1 MPDRP
6 ITDGMP
12 GFDFREIIERL
23 PLVVYIDNLD
33 ERSSPLYV
41 SPEIERLLGY
51 TREEWLADPDL
62 FSKSLHPEDRE
73 RVMAAIDERNR
84 SSAPIGYADYR
95 LIARDGRVV
104 WVRDDEMIVAGENGA
119 PPVSQGYMQDVTSRR
134 RDSMRLELLVG
145 ILGLAAEERTPEEIV
160 AEAARMLAAAV
171 GDVNVTFVA
180 IEPGPTLRARYSTE
194 HNGPISDTLAIPGYI
209 ERLEDGPVVVPDVA
223 KEGWLASVREEL
235 ERHNI
240 GSAVDVPL
248 RRDGHLVGAL
258 WFNTPGPRNWDA
270 HDVTVLSEVAEQLA
284 TVLGN
289 AEANEERRRAERD
302 LRSRDTILE
311 AVSHAAEHFLKQPL
325 LDDAMSDLMCALG
338 EATGASRAY
347 VFENVDG
354 GGDVPFT
361 IFRAGW
367 FSGDMPAIDDPRLGH
382 VRPAPHFPRWAT
394 TLAAG
399 EALSSHIRDLPPD
412 EREVLELVDALSVV
426 AVPVFV
432 DGAWWGFIG
441 FEDCERERD
450 WSAAE
455 TDALRAA
462 AGLVAAGVSRER
474 VERDLRRRD
483 AILQAVSHS
492 AGRLVAE
499 PTWRDAVDDLLERL
513 GIAAEASRAY
523 LFECDLRPD
532 GKRIA
537 SQRFEW
543 VADGITAELDNQF
556 MQDMCF
562 DEVGLERLGRVGER
576 NELFAGKVRD
586 FSADERAVFDAQDV
600 LAIAVVPIFI
610 DGIWWGFIGFDDCV
624 TERIWSPAELDA
636 LRTASSLLA
645 AAVRRERAETVL
657 RQHEQKLRAVFDTA
671 LDAIFITDDER
682 RYVDVNPAGC
692 EYLGVAKRDLIGRK
706 IDEFLPPNK
715 LATVEADW
723 AEYVA
728 GGPMLAEWE
737 TQRTDGSVR
746 VAEASARPHFL
757 PGLHIAFYRDV
768 TERKRLEAEL
778 LSAQKLESLG
788 RLAGG
793 VAHDFNN
800 LLTGITGYATL
811 LLERANGDGEL
822 RRDLGEIVRAADRA
836 AELTKQLLA
845 FGRRQ
850 VLKPRPLDLNTIVA
864 EIEPLLQRLVG
875 EDVALEIRSGA
886 DLGTVR
892 ADPGQIE
899 QVIVNLAVNA
909 RDAMPDGGR
918 LTIDTRNVGDSHVE
932 LVCTDTGSGMD
943 ERTVA
948 QIFEP
953 FFTTREQGVGLGLA
967 SVYGIIHQSSGEV
980 SVESSPGAG
989 TVFTIMLPRVSE
1001 QPGAVVAAP
1010 RPAARLGSE
1019 TILLVEDEDVVR
1031 DLTRRVLERQGYTVL
1046 ACADGPTAVAVAEAE
1061 DREIDLLLTDVVMP
1075 GMRGYE
1081 VAQHVAAS
1089 RPKIRILFMSGYA
1102 EETLVGRP
1110 ALSDHALIEKPFAV
1124 DALSRRV
1131 REALDA

>member
-1 MPDRP
+1 MPR
-6 ITDGMP
+6 
-12 GFDFREIIERL
+12 FDFREIIERL

-33 ERSSPLYV
+33 EQSSPLYV

-62 FSKSLHPEDRE
+62 FSKSLHPEDHE
-73 RVMAAIDERNR
+73 RVMAAIEERNR
-84 SSAPIGYADYR
+84 SNAPIGYADYR
-95 LIARDGRVV
+95 LVARDGRVV
-104 WVRDDEMIVAGENGA
+104 WVRDDEVIVAGENGGPA
-119 PPVSQGYMQDVTSRR
+119 VSQGYMQDVTSRR

-145 ILGLAAEERTPEEIV
+145 ILGLAAEERAPEEIV
-160 AEAARMLAAAV
+160 SEAARMLAAAV

-180 IEPGPTLRARYSTE
+180 IEPGPTLRARYSTTL
-194 HNGPISDTLAIPGYI
+194 NGPIIDTFEIPGYL
-209 ERLEDGPVVVPDVA
+209 RLLDAGPIVVDDVRTESWL
-223 KEGWLASVREEL
+223 EGVQEEL
-235 ERHNI
+235 DQQRV

-248 RRDGHLVGAL
+248 RRDGQLVGVL
-258 WFNTPGPRNWDA
+258 WFNTPEPRRWSP
-270 HDVTVLSEVAEQLA
+270 HEVTLLTEVAEQLT

-302 LRSRDTILE
+302 LRSRDAILE
-311 AVSHAAEHFLKQPL
+311 AVSRSAEHFLEHTE
-325 LDDAMSDLMCALG
+325 LDDAMNDLMRVLG
-338 EATGASRAY
+338 EATGAGRAY
-347 VFENVDG
+347 VFENLP
-354 GGDVPFT
+354 GDAAVPLC
-361 IFRAGW
+361 FRRAAW
-367 FSGDMPAIDDPRLGH
+367 SSTAELPTIDDPRLGH
-382 VRPAPHFPRWAT
+382 LAPARHFPRWAA
-394 TLAAG
+394 LLGAG
-399 EALSSHIRDLPPD
+399 EALSGHVRELPVD
-412 EREVLELVDALSVV
+412 EREALELAKTLSVV
-426 AVPVFV
+426 AVPVMV
-432 DGAWWGFIG
+432 EGAWWGFIA
-441 FEDCERERD
+441 FEACEQERD

-462 AGLVAAGVSRER
+462 AGLVAAAVSHER
-474 VERDLRRRD
+474 TERDLRRRD
-483 AILQAVSHS
+483 AILEAVSHA

-499 PTWRDAVDDLLERL
+499 PSWRDAADDLLERL
-513 GIAAEASRAY
+513 AVAAEASRAY
-523 LFECDLRPD
+523 LFQCDIRAD

-543 VADGITAELDNQF
+543 VAEGVSAELDNPL
-556 MQDMCF
+556 MQEMCF
-562 DEVGLERLGRVGER
+562 EDVGLARLARAGER

-586 FSADERAVFDAQDV
+586 FPDSEREVFDAQ
-600 LAIAVVPIFI
+600 AILSIATVPIFV
-610 DGIWWGFIGFDDCV
+610 DGVWWGFIGFDDCV
-624 TERIWSPAELDA
+624 TERRWSAAELDA

-645 AAVRRERAETVL
+645 AAIHRELSDLVL
-657 RQHEQKLRAVFDTA
+657 REHEEKLRAVFDTA

-692 EYLGVAKRDLIGRK
+692 EYLGVAKHELIGRK
-706 IDEFLPPNK
+706 IDEFLPPHK

-723 AEYVA
+723 AKYIA

-737 TQRTDGSVR
+737 TLRSDGAVR
-746 VAEASARPHFL
+746 ISEASARPHFL
-757 PGLHIAFYRDV
+757 PGLHIAFFRDV
-768 TERKRLEAEL
+768 TERKRLEADL

-850 VLKPRPLDLNTIVA
+850 VLKPRPLDLNAVVA
-864 EIEPLLQRLVG
+864 DVEPLVQRLVG
-875 EDVALEIRSGA
+875 EDVELEIRSSSG
-886 DLGTVR
+886 LGTVR

-918 LTIDTRNVGDSHVE
+918 LTIETRNAGDGLVE
-932 LVCTDTGSGMD
+932 LVFTDTGLGMD
-943 ERTVA
+943 EDTVG

-967 SVYGIIHQSSGEV
+967 SVYGIVRQSSGDV
-980 SVESSPGAG
+980 AVTSSPGAG
-989 TVFTIMLPRVSE
+989 TVFVITLPRVPE
-1001 QPGAVVAAP
+1001 PPGAVDPAP
-1010 RPAARLGSE
+1010 EPATRPGSE

-1046 ACADGPTAVAVAEAE
+1046 ACADGAAAIATAAAES
-1061 DREIDLLLTDVVMP
+1061 RPIDLLLTDVVMP

-1081 VAQHVAAS
+1081 VARHVAAS

-1102 EETLVGRP
+1102 EETLAGRP
-1110 ALSDHALIEKPFAV
+1110 ALSEHALIEKPFAV
-1124 DALSRRV
+1124 DALTRRV
-1131 REALDA
+1131 REALDS